1 MEGLSA
7 RLASLRV
14 SRLTAGILLVL
25 CFAAGYLFA
34 AWLSGVRDT
43 TPLARICSRVD
54 YVNGLQE
61 QLEGQQAASEEV
73 REEFKALVEECRA
86 ALSSRAEENDL
97 LRAIR
102 ADRLD
107 KRLQAASIP
116 YIVNNQPAMSR
127 KYRIRNPMSRLTQRG
142 SPMTRREAVTGLLS
156 ADTQNPIMIA
166 LAAFRRLASWATPT
180 NLRLNAIP

>member
-34 AWLSGVRDT
+34 AWLSGARDT

-61 QLEGQQAASEEV
+61 QLEGRRAASEEV
-73 REEFKALVEECRA
+73 REQFKALVEECRA
-86 ALSSRAEENDL
+86 ALSSRAEENDFS
-97 LRAIR
+97 A
-102 ADRLD
+102 RLGPIVWTSGC
-107 KRLQAASIP
+107 KRPRYLIS
-116 YIVNNQPAMSR
+116 
-127 KYRIRNPMSRLTQRG
+127 
-142 SPMTRREAVTGLLS
+142 
-156 ADTQNPIMIA
+156 
-166 LAAFRRLASWATPT
+166 
-180 NLRLNAIP
+180 